1 MSTTEITYDR
11 EAHIRDLTLGAI
23 ATNVVHA
30 LSACADLKR
39 MAGSLRD
46 DAECIEKSGANWP
59 NSEASRLRVRM
70 LRALADVLDPKEA
83 QPQ

>member
-1 MSTTEITYDR
+1 MSTTEIVYDR
-11 EAHIRDLTLGAI
+11 EAHIRDLTLGSI
-23 ATNVVHA
+23 AQNVVHA
-30 LSACADLKR
+30 LSVCADLKR

-46 DAECIEKSGANWP
+46 DAACLEMCGANWP
-59 NSEASRLRVRM
+59 TFEAAQLRVRM

>member
-30 LSACADLKR
+30 LSVCADLKR
-39 MAGSLRD
+39 MARSLRD
-46 DAECIEKSGANWP
+46 DACIAERGTNWP
-59 NSEASRLRVRM
+59 TAEVAQMRVRM

>member
-30 LSACADLKR
+30 LSVCADLKR

-46 DAECIEKSGANWP
+46 DAECIAGRGTNWP
-59 NSEASRLRVRM
+59 TAEVAQMRARM